1 VIRVVVADD
10 HPMMRQGLT
19 ALLDSLDGIT
29 VVAQANNGDTA
40 VREAV
45 LCKPDVILLDLQMP
59 QSDGFK
65 ALRELTR
72 ALPGTPVCVLTMFS
86 DDDSLFA
93 AMRAGAR
100 AYLLKGA
107 EQEDIERAVRGVA
120 AGEAVFGPGVAQRV
134 LTQLTAPP
142 LPHEPFPQLT
152 RREREVLDLLAG
164 GMPPKNVS
172 TTLGLA
178 PKTISNTIS
187 SILTKLQ
194 VTDRGQAT
202 LIARDAGLGR
212 PRPDPPNAHDNP
224 HTS

>member
-1 VIRVVVADD
+1 MIRVLVADD
-10 HPMMRQGLT
+10 HPLMRQGLT
-19 ALLDSLDGIT
+19 ALLDSLDGIH
-29 VVAQANNGDTA
+29 VVAQATNGHEA

-45 LCKPDVILLDLQMP
+45 LHRPDVILLDLQMP
-59 QSDGFK
+59 DADGFT
-65 ALRELTR
+65 ALREISR

-86 DDDSLFA
+86 DDDSLFT
-93 AMRAGAR
+93 AMRAGASS
-100 AYLLKGA
+100 YLLKGA

-142 LPHEPFPQLT
+142 RAREPFPQLT
-152 RREREVLDLLAG
+152 PREREVLDLLAG
-164 GMPPKNVS
+164 GRPPKDIS

-194 VTDRGQAT
+194 VTDRAQAT
-202 LIARDAGLGR
+202 IIARDAGLGT
-212 PRPDPPNAHDNP
+212 PSTDP
-224 HTS
+224 TSTHESHP